1 MPKALNF
8 IRLTCENYQTRVSKR
23 GLAVVTPPDHHKVFL
38 RRLTTCKTF
47 TISDPTLSWIYNYG
61 MNIIHSK
68 DNTPIAYEIS
78 GSGPLLIIVTGA
90 LNTHNFG
97 VPSDLVPFLQKAFTV
112 LTYDRRG
119 RGQSGDTLPYSIEK
133 EIQDLQTLI
142 DHHGGKTFLYGHSA
156 GAALALFAA
165 AESPEKVLKVA
176 AYEPPL
182 IGGWLE
188 KTLTNF
194 LIRQVSKQVAKGEN
208 LAVVKRFMRF
218 VGMDAQ
224 LIKDTLASEHG
235 QTIID
240 MAGTIVYE
248 AEIQKV
254 SRSFLEERAKNL
266 PMPVL
271 MLAGTKSFKTAPAI
285 MASFTQAIPQAESRL
300 LEGQTHSV
308 EATVLA
314 PILESFFS

>member
-1 MPKALNF
+1 
-8 IRLTCENYQTRVSKR
+8 
-23 GLAVVTPPDHHKVFL
+23 
-38 RRLTTCKTF
+38 
-47 TISDPTLSWIYNYG
+47 
-61 MNIIHSK
+61 MNIIHSQ
-68 DNTPIAYEIS
+68 DNTPIAYEIT

-97 VPSDLVPFLQKAFTV
+97 VPGEMVPFLQEAFTV

-119 RGQSGDTLPYSIEK
+119 RGQSGDTPPYSIEK
-133 EIQDLQTLI
+133 EIQDLAALI
-142 DHHGGKTFLYGHSA
+142 DQNGGKTYLYGHSA
-156 GAALALFAA
+156 GAALALFTAA
-165 AESPEKVLKVA
+165 QFPEKALKVA

-182 IGGWLE
+182 GGGWLE
-188 KTLTNF
+188 RTMTNL
-194 LIRQVSKQVAKGEN
+194 LIRQIGKQVAKGEN

-218 VGMDAQ
+218 VGMDEQ

-248 AEIQKV
+248 AEIQKA
-254 SRSFLEERAKNL
+254 SKAFLQNQAANL

-285 MASFTQAIPQAESRL
+285 MTSFTQVIPQAESRL

-308 EATVLA
+308 EPEVIS
-314 PILESFFS
+314 PILHEFFLRS

>member
-1 MPKALNF
+1 MQ
-8 IRLTCENYQTRVSKR
+8 I
-23 GLAVVTPPDHHKVFL
+23 
-38 RRLTTCKTF
+38 TT
-47 TISDPTLSWIYNYG
+47 
-61 MNIIHSK
+61 SK
-68 DNTPIAYEIS
+68 DGTTIAYETT
-78 GSGPLLIIVTGA
+78 GSGPLLIIITGA

-97 VPSDLVPFLQKAFTV
+97 VPGDTVPFLKDNFTI

-119 RGQSGDTLPYSIEK
+119 RGKSGDTPPYTVYK
-133 EIQDLQTLI
+133 ELEDLEALI
-142 DHHGGKTFLYGHSA
+142 DKNGGKAYLYGHSA

-165 AESPEKVLKVA
+165 AEFPEKVLKVA

-182 IGGWLE
+182 MGGWLE
-188 KTLTNF
+188 RTMTNF

-240 MAGTIVYE
+240 MAGTIAYE
-248 AEIQKV
+248 ANIQAA
-254 SRSFLEERAKNL
+254 SRHFLNSRAHDL
-266 PMPVL
+266 TQPVL
-271 MLAGTKSFKTAPAI
+271 MLAGTKSFKTSPAI
-285 MASFTQAIPQAESRL
+285 MADFTHAIPLAESHL

-308 EATVLA
+308 EPQVIS
-314 PILESFFS
+314 PILQEFFLRY